1 MRMGQLVAVTGT
13 SVRVLMADPLATV
26 LHAGCLGGM
35 LFMGCLPTISNTE
48 HSRIL
53 RDQCLSFLFLIVCL
67 FLAFGAVRTVTDD
80 LRRGAGDILASRPL
94 PNWVLLTGKL
104 LALLAVSGLIFSSGA
119 AAYLCVSEFAF
130 DAEVL
135 DASGVALMTLLPLA
149 GLLLAGLRSWLLR
162 RPFPVA
168 AGLLMNLGVF
178 LALGIRLLSG
188 NRDHFDWS
196 ALPALVLLAL
206 GACAFAACALL
217 AATLFDSFL
226 ALGACLAVFFL
237 GLVADESL
245 KHLVTSPELRAVL
258 LAPLPDWRLFWALD
272 DIGEGLNAS
281 ARLLP
286 AFLQAALMS
295 LFSLS
300 LASLV
305 LDRRDIHGAP

>member
-1 MRMGQLVAVTGT
+1 MGQLAAVTGT

-48 HSRIL
+48 HTRIL
-53 RDQCLSFLFLIVCL
+53 RDQCLSFLFLAVCL

-80 LRRGAGDILASRPL
+80 LRRGAGDVLASRPL
-94 PNWVLLTGKL
+94 PNWVLLSGKL
-104 LALLAVSGLIFSSGA
+104 LALLAVAGLIFGSGA
-119 AAYLCVSEFAF
+119 AAYLCASEFAS
-130 DAEVL
+130 DPEHL
-135 DASGVALMTLLPLA
+135 DPAGVRLLAALPLLA
-149 GLLLAGLRSWLLR
+149 LLLAGLRSWLLR
-162 RPFPVA
+162 RPFAVVA
-168 AGLLMNLGVF
+168 GILMNLSVLACLGV
-178 LALGIRLLSG
+178 RLLVG
-188 NRDHFDWS
+188 VRDNFDWA
-196 ALPALVLLAL
+196 ALPALALLAL

-245 KHLVTSPELRAVL
+245 KQLVSSPELRAAL

-272 DIGEGLNAS
+272 DLGEGLDPRV
-281 ARLLP
+281 RLLP
-286 AFLQAALMS
+286 AFLQATLMS
-295 LFSLS
+295 LLSLS